1 MPVTWHSERKSE
13 LLLRMKNTLIIE
25 NFRISLNSIRS
36 HLLRT
41 TLTILIIAFG
51 IMALVG
57 ILTATD
63 SIKYSLTKNFS
74 MMGASTFTIRNRSLQ
89 IHMGDQSNKQKL
101 YEAISFK
108 QATEFKE
115 KFFFPGYT
123 SVFVGATGTA
133 TIKFKSN
140 KTNPNV
146 RVMGTDENYLYTSG
160 DEISKG
166 RVFTADEVNYGA
178 SVCIV
183 GSEIVKDVFK
193 NKEDPIGQVIS
204 IGPGK
209 YRVVGVLKEKGSSM
223 GFSGDRSCYIP
234 LTNVRARFSRP
245 NMSFSI
251 NVMAKNQEQLDA
263 CIGEATGLF
272 RTIRQDPAGSDNT
285 FEITKS
291 DNIAKMLID
300 NLKYVTMAATII
312 GLITLLGAAIG
323 LMNIMLVSVT
333 ERTREIGIRKAIGA
347 TKRVIR
353 NQFLVEAIVI
363 GQLGG
368 LLGIFLG
375 IMIGNIMSLLMGS
388 AFIVPWIWILTGVIL
403 CFGVALV
410 SGIIPAQK
418 AANLDPIES
427 LRYE

>member
-1 MPVTWHSERKSE
+1 MPVILPLERKFNP
-13 LLLRMKNTLIIE
+13 LFRMKNNLIIE
-25 NFRISLNSIRS
+25 NFKISLNSIRS

-41 TLTILIIAFG
+41 VLTILIIAFG

-74 MMGASTFTIRNRSLQ
+74 MMGASTFTIRNRTLQ
-89 IHMGDQSNKQKL
+89 VHIGDGPSTQKL
-101 YEAISFK
+101 FQAISYQ
-108 QATEFKE
+108 QATEFKN
-115 KFFFPGYT
+115 KFYFPGYT
-123 SVFVGATGTA
+123 SVFIFATGVGTV
-133 TIKFKSN
+133 KFGPN

-146 RVMGTDENYLYTSG
+146 RVIGTDENYIYTSG
-160 DEISKG
+160 DEIEKG
-166 RVFTADEVNYGA
+166 RAFTEDEANHG
-178 SVCIV
+178 SPVCIV
-183 GSEIVKDVFK
+183 GSEVVKNIFK

-209 YRVVGVLKEKGSSM
+209 YRIVGVLKEKGSSM

-234 LTNVRARFSRP
+234 LTNCRAYFSRP

-251 NVMAKNQEQLDA
+251 NVMAKKQEQLDA
-263 CIGEATGLF
+263 CVGEATGLF
-272 RTIRQDPAGSDNT
+272 RTIRQDPAGSENT

-291 DNIAKMLID
+291 DNVAKMLIE
-300 NLKYVTMAATII
+300 NIKYVTMAATII
-312 GLITLLGAAIG
+312 GLITLFGAAIG

-347 TKRVIR
+347 TARVIR

-363 GQLGG
+363 GQMGG

-375 IMIGNIMSLLMGS
+375 IMIGNLLSLVIGS
-388 AFIVPWIWILTGVIL
+388 AFIVPWEWISLGVVL
-403 CFGVALV
+403 CFGVALA

-418 AANLDPIES
+418 ASMLDPIES

>member
-1 MPVTWHSERKSE
+1 MKKS
-13 LLLRMKNTLIIE
+13 LVIE
-25 NFRISLNSIRS
+25 NIRVSLSSIRS

-41 TLTILIIAFG
+41 VLTIMIIAFG

-63 SIKYSLTKNFS
+63 SIKYYLTQNFT
-74 MMGASTFTIRNRSLQ
+74 MMGSNTFTIRNRSLQ
-89 IHMGDQSNKQKL
+89 IHMGGQSNKEKL

-108 QATEFKE
+108 QAMDFKE
-115 KFFFPGYT
+115 KFQFPAFT
-123 SVFVGATGTA
+123 SVFIFGTGIA
-133 TIKFKSN
+133 TIKFGSN
-140 KTNPNV
+140 KTDPNV
-146 RVMGTDENYLYTSG
+146 RVMGTDEDYLITSG
-160 DEISKG
+160 DEIDKG
-166 RVFTADEVNYGA
+166 RLFTSEEVTAGS
-178 SVCIV
+178 SVCII
-183 GSEIVKDVFK
+183 GSEVVKRLFK
-193 NKEDPIGQVIS
+193 NKEDPVGQIIS

-209 YRVVGVLKEKGSSM
+209 YRVIGVLKEKGQSI
-223 GFSGDRSCYIP
+223 GFSGDRSCMIP
-234 LTNVRARFSRP
+234 LNNLRMYFSRP

-251 NVMAKNQEQLDA
+251 NVMAKKQEQLDA
-263 CIGEATGLF
+263 AIGEATGLF
-272 RTIRQDPAGSDNT
+272 RTIREDPVGTDDT

-300 NLKYVTMAATII
+300 NIKYVTLAATFI

-347 TKRVIR
+347 TKRLIR
-353 NQFLVEAIVI
+353 NQFLVESVVI

-368 LLGIFLG
+368 ALGIVLG
-375 IMIGNIMSLLMGS
+375 ILIGNIISLLIGS
-388 AFIVPWIWILTGVIL
+388 AFIIPWLWILTGVIL
-403 CFGVALV
+403 CFGVALI
-410 SGIIPAQK
+410 SGIYPAQK

>member
-1 MPVTWHSERKSE
+1 
-13 LLLRMKNTLIIE
+13 MKNTLIVE
-25 NFRISLNSIRS
+25 NFRISISSIRT

-41 TLTILIIAFG
+41 ILTILIISFG

-74 MMGASTFTIRNRSLQ
+74 MMGANTITIRNRSLQ
-89 IHMGDQSNKQKL
+89 VHMGDGPHKEKL
-101 YEAISFK
+101 YEPISFK
-108 QATEFKE
+108 QAMEFKE
-115 KFFFPGYT
+115 KFTFPGYT
-123 SVFVGATGTA
+123 SVFIGATGIA
-133 TIKFKSN
+133 TVKYKSN

-146 RVMGTDENYLYTSG
+146 RVMGTDENYIYTSG
-160 DEISKG
+160 DEIAKG
-166 RVFTADEVNYGA
+166 RSFTIDEVNQGA
-178 SVCIV
+178 SVCII
-183 GSEIVKDVFK
+183 GSEVIKNIFK
-193 NKEDPIGQVIS
+193 NKEDPLGEVIS

-209 YRVVGVLKEKGSSM
+209 YRVIGVLKEKGSSM

-234 LTNVRARFSRP
+234 LTNVRVRFPRP
-245 NMSFSI
+245 NMSFAI
-251 NVMAKNQEQLDA
+251 NVMSQKQEQLEA
-263 CIGEATGLF
+263 CVGEATGLF
-272 RTIRQDPAGSDNT
+272 RTIREDPAGSENT

-291 DNIAKMLID
+291 DNISKMLIE
-300 NLKYVTMAATII
+300 NIKYVTLAATII
-312 GLITLLGAAIG
+312 GVITLFGAAIG

-368 LLGIFLG
+368 LLGITLG
-375 IMIGNIMSLLMGS
+375 IMIGNVISFFIGS
-388 AFIVPWIWILTGVIL
+388 SFIVPWLWILTGVVL
-403 CFGVALV
+403 CLFVALV

>member
-1 MPVTWHSERKSE
+1 MPATWHLERKSE
-13 LLLRMKNTLIIE
+13 PLLRMKNTLIIE

-41 TLTILIIAFG
+41 TLTILIISFG

-74 MMGASTFTIRNRSLQ
+74 MMGSSTFTIRNRSMQ

-146 RVMGTDENYLYTSG
+146 RVMGTDENYLFTSG
-160 DEISKG
+160 DEIEKG
-166 RVFTADEVNYGA
+166 RVFTSDEVNYGS

-183 GSEIVKDVFK
+183 GSEVVKNIFK

-209 YRVVGVLKEKGSSM
+209 YKVVGVLKEKGSSM
-223 GFSGDRSCYIP
+223 GFSGDRSCYVP

-251 NVMAKNQEQLDA
+251 NVMAKKQEQLDA

-272 RTIRQDPAGSDNT
+272 RTIRKDPAGSDNT

-291 DNIAKMLID
+291 DNIAKMLIE
-300 NLKYVTMAATII
+300 NIKYVTLAATII
-312 GLITLLGAAIG
+312 GLITLAGAAIG

-388 AFIVPWIWILTGVIL
+388 AFIVPWEWIITGVVL
-403 CFGVALV
+403 CFGVALA

>member
-1 MPVTWHSERKSE
+1 
-13 LLLRMKNTLIIE
+13 
-25 NFRISLNSIRS
+25 
-36 HLLRT
+36 
-41 TLTILIIAFG
+41 
-51 IMALVG
+51 
-57 ILTATD
+57 
-63 SIKYSLTKNFS
+63 
-74 MMGASTFTIRNRSLQ
+74 MMGSSTFTIRNRSMQ
-89 IHMGDQSNKQKL
+89 IHMGDGPNKQKL

-146 RVMGTDENYLYTSG
+146 RVMGTDENYIYTSG
-160 DEISKG
+160 DEIEKG
-166 RVFTADEVNYGA
+166 RVFTTDEVNYGS

-183 GSEIVKDVFK
+183 GSEVVKNIFK
-193 NKEDPIGQVIS
+193 NKEDPVGQVIS

-209 YRVVGVLKEKGSSM
+209 YKVVGVLKEKGSSM
-223 GFSGDRSCYIP
+223 GFSGDRSCYVP

-251 NVMAKNQEQLDA
+251 NVMAKKQEQLDA

-291 DNIAKMLID
+291 DNIAKMLIE
-300 NLKYVTMAATII
+300 NLKYVTLAATII

-375 IMIGNIMSLLMGS
+375 IMIGNVISLLIGS
-388 AFIVPWIWILTGVIL
+388 AFIVPWVWIITGVIL
-403 CFGVALV
+403 CFIVALI

>member
-1 MPVTWHSERKSE
+1 
-13 LLLRMKNTLIIE
+13 MKNTLIIE
-25 NFRISLNSIRS
+25 NFRISLNSIKS

-41 TLTILIIAFG
+41 VLTILIISFG

-74 MMGASTFTIRNRSLQ
+74 MMGASTFTIRNRTLQ
-89 IHMGDQSNKQKL
+89 VHVGDQSNKEKL
-101 YEAISFK
+101 YEPISYNQAMDFK
-108 QATEFKE
+108 D
-115 KFFFPGYT
+115 KFYFPGYT
-123 SVFVGATGTA
+123 SVFVGATGVA
-133 TIKFKSN
+133 TVKFLSN

-146 RVMGTDENYLYTSG
+146 RVMGTDENYIFTSG
-160 DEISKG
+160 DEIAKG
-166 RVFTADEVNYGA
+166 RMFTSDEVSHGT

-183 GSEIVKDVFK
+183 GSEIIKDIFK
-193 NKEDPIGQVIS
+193 NKEDPVGQVIS

-234 LTNVRARFSRP
+234 LTNVRIRFPRP
-245 NMSFSI
+245 NMSFAI
-251 NVMAKNQEQLDA
+251 NVMTGKQEQLDA

-272 RTIRQDPAGSDNT
+272 RTIREDPAGSDNT

-291 DNIAKMLID
+291 DNIAKMLIE
-300 NLKYVTMAATII
+300 NLKYVTLAATII
-312 GLITLLGAAIG
+312 GVITLFGAAIG

-347 TKRVIR
+347 TSRVIR

-375 IMIGNIMSLLMGS
+375 IMIGNILSLVIGS
-388 AFIVPWIWILTGVIL
+388 AFIIPWEWIFTGVFL
-403 CFGVALV
+403 CFVVALV

-418 AANLDPIES
+418 AAKLDPIES

>member
-1 MPVTWHSERKSE
+1 
-13 LLLRMKNTLIIE
+13 MKQTLFFE
-25 NFRISLNSIRS
+25 NIRISLHSIRS

-41 TLTILIIAFG
+41 ILTILIIAFG

-63 SIKYSLTKNFS
+63 SIKYYLTRNFS
-74 MMGASTFTIRNRSLQ
+74 MMGANTFTIRNRTMQ
-89 IHMGDQSNKQKL
+89 VHIGNQSNKQKL
-101 YEAISFK
+101 YEPILFK

-115 KFFFPGYT
+115 KFSFPGHT
-123 SVFVGATGTA
+123 SIFVYATGTA
-133 TIKFKSN
+133 TVKFGSN
-140 KTNPNV
+140 KTNPNI
-146 RVMGTDENYLYTSG
+146 RVMGTDENYLFTSG
-160 DEISKG
+160 DEIAKG
-166 RVFTADEVNYGA
+166 RVFTPEEVIYGS
-178 SVCIV
+178 SVCIL
-183 GSEIVKDVFK
+183 GSELANTLFK
-193 NKEDPIGQVIS
+193 NKEDPIGQIIS

-209 YRVVGVLKEKGSSM
+209 YRVIGVLKSKGSSA
-223 GFSGDRSCYIP
+223 GFSGDRGCFLT
-234 LTNVRARFSRP
+234 LTNVRVYFPRP
-245 NMSFSI
+245 RMSFAL
-251 NVMAKNQEQLDA
+251 NVMVRDQHLLDA
-263 CIGEATGLF
+263 AIGEATGLF

-291 DNIAKMLID
+291 DNVAKMLIE
-300 NLKYVTMAATII
+300 NIRYVSFAATII
-312 GLITLLGAAIG
+312 GLITLMGAAIG

-353 NQFLVEAIVI
+353 NQFLVESIVI

-368 LLGIFLG
+368 IIGIILGIL
-375 IMIGNIMSLLMGS
+375 IGNIISLMIGS
-388 AFIVPWIWILTGVIL
+388 AFIIPWLWIFTGVVL
-403 CFGVALV
+403 CFIVALI